1 MRTHHLAGNVIS
13 RDLNAVYNDEKY
25 TCSSL
30 KLMQQSEQ
38 AFKEVKEISLGK
50 HTKQSKVSIEFS
62 PDGQYLAL
70 LLRKTYELKIYKIE
84 EKDIEG
90 LLE

>member
-1 MRTHHLAGNVIS
+1 MSEDDLENV
-13 RDLNAVYNDEKY
+13 YHDEKY

-30 KLMQQSEQ
+30 KLMMQSDL

-62 PDGQYLAL
+62 PDG
-70 LLRKTYELKIYKIE
+70 
-84 EKDIEG
+84 
-90 LLE
+90 

>member
-1 MRTHHLAGNVIS
+1 MSEAE
-13 RDLNAVYNDEKY
+13 LNKVYHDEKY

-30 KLMQQSEQ
+30 KLMQQSAQ

-62 PDGQYLAL
+62 PDGKYLAL
-70 LLRKTYELKIYKIE
+70 LLRKTCALKIYKIDL
-84 EKDIEG
+84 KDIEG